1 MQITIDSTNTTL
13 DITLTDVDFNKDS
26 NQYEYFVEQIMG
38 SDNDG
43 EDVRLD
49 VSALTDEDHRKIC
62 INIDKLDNEAYDSY
76 DGGYA

>member
-38 SDNDG
+38 ADNDG

-62 INIDKLDNEAYDSY
+62 IKIEEVDDQAYDSY